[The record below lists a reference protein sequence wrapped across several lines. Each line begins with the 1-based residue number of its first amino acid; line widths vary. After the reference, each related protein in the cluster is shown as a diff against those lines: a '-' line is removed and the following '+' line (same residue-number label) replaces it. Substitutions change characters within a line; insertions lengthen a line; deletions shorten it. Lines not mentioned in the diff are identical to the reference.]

1 MNKQQWTIIFA
12 FIFVLIVSVFAVI
25 NVRPVQVDYLFGT
38 AEWPLILVIIGSV
51 LMGGLIVAFAGIFQ
65 IVKLKR
71 ELKVLKAERAA
82 ATPAPAS
89 YAKKPYKA
97 IEKKS
102 NVTPLN
108 DPSVLSKQK
117 GKSTSSKKS

>member
-82 ATPAPAS
+82 ATTAPV
-89 YAKKPYKA
+89 KKVDK
-97 IEKKS
+97 EVQKKS
-102 NVTPLN
+102 DLTPLN
-108 DPSVLSKQK
+108 EQP
-117 GKSTSSKKS
+117 TSLKRKEK